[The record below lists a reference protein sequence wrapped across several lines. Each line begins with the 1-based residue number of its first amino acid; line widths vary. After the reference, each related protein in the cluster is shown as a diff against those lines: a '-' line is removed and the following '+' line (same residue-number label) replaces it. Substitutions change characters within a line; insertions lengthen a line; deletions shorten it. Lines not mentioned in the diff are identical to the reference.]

1 MESSFRRRAAYQRSI
16 RLADE
21 VYSAVAT
28 WGSVDRWS
36 LGVQLLRSVD
46 SIGANI
52 AEGAGRVHTA
62 DRRRFFV
69 IARGSLFETE
79 HWLARAKARGL
90 TAHPYGDQLTDI
102 ARALSGLIK
111 NPGPS

>member
-1 MESSFRRRAAYQRSI
+1 V

-21 VYSAVAT
+21 IRAVVGS
-28 WGSVDRWS
+28 WGPLDLWSV
-36 LGVQLLRSVD
+36 GIQLLRCAD

-52 AEGAGRVHTA
+52 AEGAGRTGVA

-69 IARGSLFETE
+69 IARGSLYETR
-79 HWLARAKARGL
+79 HWLARAYAREL
-90 TAHPYGDQLTDI
+90 VEDDYDDQVIDV

-111 NPGPS
+111 RPSPR